1 MCPWLYV
8 TVLIA
13 NVSHARWVFFLSPHV
28 RPWHC
33 RKRPCRGAE
42 RTTWRGKRSPPT
54 SRGRWATS
62 RPKSRSTAPATP
74 SCARRTAP
82 WQRSW
87 RGSYRSTT
95 SERRYWSWHARTHRF
110 KTKVKKWIY
119 KPKPTRKPAWHNLS
133 RTSHIWASAP
143 VSNLWI
149 MITFHPRLPFISC
162 TISVLCS
169 QKSSPSKKWNS
180 LSVWGR
186 LINPP
191 DCLPEPGEGLQTQ
204 RPERKAAG
212 DQTRAGQ
219 RAAAGGRAEA
229 QAGER
234 ARTFRVSDL
243 SSQHICNSNP
253 LALIFMGHFNI
264 PQMLKQ
270 ATEYK
275 LKVKVMKEQ
284 EIDMRTQVV

>member
-1 MCPWLYV
+1 MPLALCHCANCKCV
-8 TVLIA
+8 TCKVGFFFKPSRPSLTLQEETLQRCREDDLKRKEITTHFQGTLSDIQAQIEEHSTRNTKLCQENSALAEKLKGLISQYDQREKVLI
-13 NVSHARWVFFLSPHV
+13 L
-28 RPWHC
+28 
-33 RKRPCRGAE
+33 
-42 RTTWRGKRSPPT
+42 T
-54 SRGRWATS
+54 
-62 RPKSRSTAPATP
+62 
-74 SCARRTAP
+74 
-82 WQRSW
+82 
-87 RGSYRSTT
+87 
-95 SERRYWSWHARTHRF
+95 RTHGF
-110 KTKVKKWIY
+110 ETKVKKWIY

>member
-1 MCPWLYV
+1 MDSKPAYAATLALTFHYCNGSSGSQSDTLCTICSPLAAKGKKEMASAVMASKRSSTKRLV
-8 TVLIA
+8 TSERVYTSKDKLNVPLALCHCA
-13 NVSHARWVFFLSPHV
+13 NCKCVTCKVFFFLSPHV

-42 RTTWRGKRSPPT
+42 RMTWRGKRSPPT

-149 MITFHPRLPFISC
+149 IITFHPRLPFISC

-169 QKSSPSKKWNS
+169 QKAP
-180 LSVWGR
+180 
-186 LINPP
+186 
-191 DCLPEPGEGLQTQ
+191 
-204 RPERKAAG
+204 
-212 DQTRAGQ
+212 
-219 RAAAGGRAEA
+219 
-229 QAGER
+229 R
-234 ARTFRVSDL
+234 ARNETVCPCEDDS
-243 SSQHICNSNP
+243 
-253 LALIFMGHFNI
+253 
-264 PQMLKQ
+264 
-270 ATEYK
+270 
-275 LKVKVMKEQ
+275 
-284 EIDMRTQVV
+284 